1 MKEHRFDALTR
12 AFGRRTSRRTTIGIG
27 TAGIAG
33 AALHIFEPG
42 RAIAQQ
48 ATPEVAPDISFL
60 MVQTAGA
67 TTLAPVSG
75 ADHTLTLTGIS
86 AQTLFFSDRPARVAA
101 TVPTAD
107 FIGAWAQIFS
117 DSPPNATLIA
127 HREVGDATD
136 VAVVVT
142 LTAPSFDDA
151 SGTLTYNARIL
162 DAEQIADR
170 VFEEAPLTSIDAPQ
184 EFAEAHLFIDDVQ
197 TCAMCVAST
206 ILSSGLAAA
215 ICGPTDGYDCG

>member
-1 MKEHRFDALTR
+1 MKEQRFDALTR

-33 AALHIFEPG
+33 AALHILEPG
-42 RAIAQQ
+42 RALAQQ
-48 ATPEVAPDISFL
+48 ATPEVAPDISFP

-86 AQTLFFSDRPARVAA
+86 AQTLFFSDCPARVAA

-107 FIGAWAQIFS
+107 FIEAWAQIG
-117 DSPPNATLIA
+117 DNPPNATLIA

-162 DAEQIADR
+162 DAGANRRPRIRRGATGVDRCGAGIRRSTPVHRRCADMR
-170 VFEEAPLTSIDAPQ
+170 HVCGVHYLVIRP
-184 EFAEAHLFIDDVQ
+184 
-197 TCAMCVAST
+197 C
-206 ILSSGLAAA
+206 SSDLWS
-215 ICGPTDGYDCG
+215 DRWLRL